1 MRRAPSPQ
9 DIDGARRSA
18 STLNVPIMN
27 TFFLLRLHGA
37 RAAWLS
43 SLLVLL
49 LQRAPMLR
57 ILVPAEF
64 VAGSRLGEMLRAI
77 VPVALAAGAVHTLTG
92 ATTIATNPTS
102 PASGDVGTEFTM
114 VFALSGAPSATPES
128 YAIFGILPPGV
139 SVPGATGAAGNLT
152 LNNSSG
158 SIQGTPTTAGTFNIE
173 IQAFDAPNRGAGE
186 HGSSDR
192 FPVTINIQAVNAAP
206 SFTQQ
211 PVSTTADYGANATFT
226 VAVAGAPAP
235 TVQWRKGGAPISGAT
250 STTLTLQ
257 TVALGD
263 AGTYDCVATNSE
275 GSATSNAATLT
286 VTPPA
291 LPVISGQP
299 VSMTSRQGSGA
310 FFSVQASGTE
320 LAYQWRKGGVDIAG
334 ATQATLF
341 LGNVQPGDAGSYTV
355 AVSNPGGPVTSD
367 AAALTVVAS
376 GTARVANLSTRARVG
391 IGSEVLIPG
400 FSISGSGTKTL
411 LVRAVGPRLGQSPFN
426 VPGVLPDPTM
436 NLMAGASSVLANDD
450 WVLFSDQNA
459 LAAATAEAFAFSL
472 GSSTK
477 DAAML
482 VALTPA
488 LYTVVTSGVN
498 DTTGVALV
506 ELYDMDEPGSSSRLA
521 NISARARVGTGSE
534 VLIPGFS
541 IEGDVALTLLVRAV
555 GPTLGNPPFNVGG
568 VLADPVMTVFRGQ
581 TSIAFND
588 DWQQAPNQTALEA
601 ARQATFAFR
610 LGDGQKDAAL
620 LIALNPGA
628 YTVQV
633 AGKDGTTGVSLV
645 ELYVVGP

>member
-1 MRRAPSPQ
+1 
-9 DIDGARRSA
+9 
-18 STLNVPIMN
+18 MN
-27 TFFLLRLHGA
+27 LLFLLRQHGA

-49 LQRAPMLR
+49 LQRTPVLR
-57 ILVPAEF
+57 VFVSAEF

-77 VPVALAAGAVHTLTG
+77 VPVAFAAGAVNTLTG
-92 ATTIATNPTS
+92 ATTIATTPAS
-102 PASGDVGTEFTM
+102 PANGDVGVAFTM
-114 VFALSGAPSATPES
+114 VFALTGAPGATPES
-128 YAIFGILPPGV
+128 YAIFGVLPPGLT
-139 SVPGATGAAGNLT
+139 VPGATGPAGNLT
-152 LNNSSG
+152 LNSNTG
-158 SIQGTPTTAGTFNIE
+158 SIQGTPTTAGSYNIE
-173 IQAFDAPNRGAGE
+173 IQAFDSPNRGAGT
-186 HGSSDR
+186 HGSTGR
-192 FPVTINIQAVNAAP
+192 FPVTINIQAVNAPP

-211 PVSTTADYGANATFT
+211 PVSTTVDYGANATFT
-226 VAVAGAPAP
+226 VAVAGTPAP

-275 GSATSNAATLT
+275 GSTPSNGVTLT

-334 ATQATLF
+334 ETQATLF
-341 LGNVQPGDAGSYTV
+341 LNNVQPGDVGSYTV
-355 AVSNPGGPVTSD
+355 AVSNPNPGGPVTSD
-367 AAALTVVAS
+367 AVALTVVAN
-376 GTARVANLSTRARVG
+376 GAARVANLSTRARVG
-391 IGSEVLIPG
+391 TGSEVLIPG

-450 WVLFSDQNA
+450 WVLFSDQTA

-482 VALTPA
+482 VSLTPA
-488 LYTVVTSGVN
+488 LYTVVTSGVG

-506 ELYDMDEPGSSSRLA
+506 ELYDMDDPGSSSRLA

-568 VLADPVMTVFRGQ
+568 VLADPVLTVFRGQ
-581 TSIAFND
+581 TAIAVND
-588 DWQQAPNQTALEA
+588 DWQQAPNQAALEA

-633 AGKDGTTGVSLV
+633 AGKDGTTGVALV